1 MSKFKQYIVNT
12 TLGSYEF
19 SGKYL
24 PERETNN
31 WHYYE
36 CKDGMIMHFRK
47 EHMVCVE
54 ESELEEDD
62 GQLVNST
69 TQG

>member
-1 MSKFKQYIVNT
+1 MSEFKQYIVNT
-12 TLGSYEF
+12 MLGSYEF

-54 ESELEEDD
+54 ESELEEED
-62 GQLVNST
+62 GQLVNNT

>member
-1 MSKFKQYIVNT
+1 MKEYTIFT
-12 TLGSYEF
+12 TSGEF
-19 SGKYL
+19 SFIGKNL

-36 CKDGMIMHFRK
+36 CKGGVIMHFRK

-54 ESELEEDD
+54 ESELEEED
-62 GQLVNST
+62 G
-69 TQG
+69 

>member
-1 MSKFKQYIVNT
+1 MPEFKQYIVNT
-12 TLGSYEF
+12 MLGSYEF

-54 ESELEEDD
+54 ESELEEND